1 MTRYGKSSARNARY
15 GARQTTL
22 ALALTIATIATVA
35 ATPVAAQ
42 GWWPFGG
49 NDEPPVP
56 SEPVYRPDP
65 AVRPPPVPFPV
76 PPSMGGTPQ
85 YGSPQQ
91 GAPQQGGPPPAAAQN
106 WSTKNPICLQL
117 ERRLVQ
123 ESQKGDQ
130 WRSEL
135 PKLEAQINE
144 IDRAYNVNSS
154 RLDRKCYEYFLFT
167 KSFRSTTACRELSR
181 QVEGDKR
188 RLAELEARK
197 QALVSSGGRSY
208 QNDIVNELARNN
220 CGQNYVDQARRQG
233 GGGIW
238 SDDDSAF
245 GGWSPQNAPTG
256 AATYRTLCVRTCD
269 GYYFPV
275 SFATLPSHF
284 ETDANSCQSRC
295 AAPAELYYYPNPGGT
310 VNQSVAYTTQQPYTD
325 QKFAFRYRKELVKGC
340 SCKPDEYVGDQ
351 ANAGAAARGA
361 LPGSATGIAPAA
373 APPATAT
380 DAPPAPVD
388 DGWAPQ

>member
-1 MTRYGKSSARNARY
+1 MTRYGKINAQEGRASSRLK
-15 GARQTTL
+15 TL
-22 ALALTIATIATVA
+22 VLALTLASAGIAPA
-35 ATPVAAQ
+35 AAQ

-85 YGSPQQ
+85 PGA
-91 GAPQQGGPPPAAAQN
+91 APQPGGPPPAAAQN

-135 PKLEAQINE
+135 PKLEAQIGE

-154 RLDRKCYEYFLFT
+154 RLDRNCYEYFLFT
-167 KSFRSTTACRELSR
+167 KSFRSTSACRDLSR
-181 QVEGDKR
+181 QVESDKR
-188 RLAELEARK
+188 RLAELEARR

-208 QNDIVNELARNN
+208 QNDIINELARNN

-238 SDDDSAF
+238 SDDDSSF
-245 GGWSPQNAPTG
+245 GGWTPHNAPTG

-269 GYYFPV
+269 GFYFPV

-284 ETDANSCQSRC
+284 ETDANACQSRC

-351 ANAGAAARGA
+351 ANAGATARGM
-361 LPGSATGIAPAA
+361 PSGSAAGAAPAQ
-373 APPATAT
+373 PDATTT
-380 DAPPAPVD
+380 DAPAAPVD